1 MPVWG
6 ATPDDWFHFDLILGL
21 TADLLPVVS
30 NPEAEISPLSRM
42 KDKGKTPSIYNRQRQ
57 VAGIPKWTDKQ
68 TTPKQ
73 IERWSQEGDY
83 GICIQTRHV
92 RALDV
97 DVPDVSMASRISR
110 AFERFINHDLP
121 VRQRSGTGKMLLAF
135 ALPGDFSKRSFR
147 VEGGLVEFL
156 ATGQQ
161 FVAVGTHP
169 DGSRYEWAGGLPTS
183 LPELT
188 PEQFEA
194 AWAAIVEEFA
204 TEPER
209 RAQRR
214 QGAGADLEGVEDDVA
229 EWLVGNWPTFGSQG
243 GKLFVLCP
251 WKEGHSSDSGETEAA
266 WLLAGTGGYAQG
278 HFECLHASCAGR
290 SDVSF
295 LDAVGYRASLFEDLT
310 ADGGALGRDAP
321 SARHDRVL
329 RQDPAGSG
337 GALGGADTE
346 DAAALYAA
354 VAGGSAALGLGGG
367 GTGFGGL
374 GGLDSEPL
382 PEKLNGHHV
391 APRDAPHE
399 PVEYAMPLPG
409 FLRDRQGRIEAV
421 IENVVKAV
429 ASRAAVKCDLRFD
442 AFRAE
447 LMLREAE
454 DGPWRPFKDADA
466 VELRV
471 RLAAIGFKPV
481 SRELMRDACV
491 LVAERN
497 RMDTAVEWLESLP
510 PWDGVERIARF
521 YPHYFRTADTEY
533 TRAVGEYVWTAH
545 AGRIMDPGCKADM
558 VPIVIGDQGC
568 GKSTGIA
575 AISPADDFFA
585 EIDLAERDADL
596 SRKLRG
602 LLVGELGELRGLRTR
617 KIEEIKVWVA
627 QRFERWTPKYMEANT
642 VFPRRLVLHGSGN
655 DRDIFSD
662 PTGERRWL
670 PMECGRVDF
679 EAIRADRDQLWA
691 EGLARWREEGVL
703 WARAQA
709 LAVGQH
715 EAFRD
720 VDVWQERVAAW
731 LFTPDVDGRRPV
743 DTNNVTTGLVLEDA
757 VGIDPSRISK
767 NDQMRANQILTTLG
781 LERVVRWVNGK
792 ARGVWN
798 VKKRD

>member
-1 MPVWG
+1 MGRSWG
-6 ATPDDWFHFDLILGL
+6 ATPEEWAWFDMVLGL
-21 TADLLPVVS
+21 TEDLLPVVS
-30 NPEAEISPLSRM
+30 NPDATISAQSRM
-42 KDKGKTPSIYNRQRQ
+42 KAKGKTPSRYNNQRE
-57 VAGIPKWTDKQ
+57 VAGIAEWTKRV

-73 IERWSQEGDY
+73 IAAWEKEPDY

-92 RALDV
+92 RALDI
-97 DVPDVSMASRISR
+97 DVPNLSLAGRIRR
-110 AFERFINHDLP
+110 AFERHLDHDLP
-121 VRQRSGTGKMLLAF
+121 VRQRLGTGKMLLAF
-135 ALPGDFSKRSFR
+135 ALSGDLSKRSFR
-147 VEGGLVEFL
+147 VDGGLVEFL

-188 PEQFEA
+188 TEQFEA
-194 AWAAIVEEFA
+194 AWAALVEEFA
-204 TEPER
+204 IEPER

-214 QGAGADLEGVEDDVA
+214 QAGAGGGEEIEDEVA
-229 EWLVGNWPTFGSQG
+229 EWLVGNWPTFGTQG
-243 GKLFVLCP
+243 GKLFVACP

-266 WLLAGTGGYAQG
+266 WLLAGTGGYARG

-290 SDVSF
+290 TDEQF
-295 LDAVGYRASLFEDLT
+295 LDATGYRAGLFEDLT
-310 ADGGALGRDAP
+310 GGE
-321 SARHDRVL
+321 
-329 RQDPAGSG
+329 PAG
-337 GALGGADTE
+337 DN
-346 DAAALYAA
+346 DDPAALYAA
-354 VAGGSAALGLGGG
+354 LAGGSVVQKTL
-367 GTGFGGL
+367 
-374 GGLDSEPL
+374 SEG
-382 PEKLNGHHV
+382 LNGKHV
-391 APRDAPHE
+391 AKGAAHE

-409 FLRDRQGRIEAV
+409 FLRDKSGRIEAV

-429 ASRAAVKCDLRFD
+429 AARSAVKCDLRFD
-442 AFRAE
+442 SFRAE

-481 SRELMRDACV
+481 GRELMRDAV
-491 LVAERN
+491 TLVAERQ
-497 RMDTAVEWLESLP
+497 RMDTAVEWLEGLP
-510 PWDGVERIARF
+510 DWDGVKRIAEF
-521 YPHYFRTADTEY
+521 YPRYFRTADSPY

-545 AGRIMDPGCKADM
+545 AGRVMDPGCKADM

-575 AISPADDFFA
+575 ACSPAEEFFA

-627 QRFERWTPKYMEANT
+627 QRFERWTPKYMETNT
-642 VFPRRLVLHGSGN
+642 VFPRRLLLHGSGN
-655 DRDIFSD
+655 DHQIFSD

-670 PMECGRVDF
+670 PMECGKVDA

-691 EGLARWREEGVL
+691 EGLFRWRMEGVL
-703 WARAQA
+703 WEPAQVLAR
-709 LAVGQH
+709 GEH

-720 VDVWQERVAAW
+720 VDPWQERIAAW
-731 LFTPDVDGRRPV
+731 LFTPDIDGVRPV
-743 DTNNVTTGLVLEDA
+743 DTNNVTTSLILEDA
-757 VGIDPSRISK
+757 IGMDPARISK
-767 NDQMRANQILTTLG
+767 NDQMRANFAVTTLG
-781 LERVVRWVNGK
+781 LKRVVTKVNGRS
-792 ARGVWN
+792 RGVWKVKN
-798 VKKRD
+798 VD